1 MAFLSFVFILF
12 SVGWLGLGCKQP
24 SPSIDAFTKYS
35 LKEEVYSLTMDQVN
49 DYISKTD
56 TLVLTD
62 IKSNRSITLKY
73 GVVKDV
79 FNSMT
84 GIKNAGH
91 SDNASKSLTPLGAFS
106 IHLIDFCPPWHGGQT
121 KESELPCHDENLM
134 GTYAFWFK
142 GAHNFGLHGRP
153 TNSKWQ
159 PYFKS
164 LSAEHR
170 NLSQGCVVAPQEN
183 LVKLMNLVLSD
194 SKFKGHPGVLEINR
208 NRDQHGNHIIKK
220 NVNIRL
226 MDSDNDK
233 GPKVE
238 GFLGD
243 PIPYDLKILTIDTG
257 DKQSWPLSFSKY
269 VEQYAVLR
277 YFISDEVS
285 YDPEVHPERL
295 VKKCT
300 LHNTTFLYSDDNT
313 PIQELRVN
321 SAIVVGPYKNH
332 IKTTLEDENKQLK
345 IYVATRS
352 DDHWRWSRWISDLSH
367 LTCENDYHWTT
378 MTNDQLLEP

>member
-1 MAFLSFVFILF
+1 MIMKTHPHKELCLAFFSFVFILF

-24 SPSIDAFTKYS
+24 SPSVDAFTKYS
-35 LKEEVYSLTMDQVN
+35 LKEEDNSLTMDQVN

-73 GVVKDV
+73 GVVQDV

-84 GIKNAGH
+84 GIKDSDH
-91 SDNASKSLTPLGAFS
+91 SYNGSKSLTPLGAFS
-106 IHLIDFCPPWHGGQT
+106 IHLIDFCPPWYGGQT
-121 KESELPCHDENLM
+121 IESEKPCSDENLM

-194 SKFKGHPGVLEINR
+194 SKFKGHPGVLEIHKNR
-208 NRDQHGNHIIKK
+208 GKQGDHVTKK

-226 MDSDNDK
+226 VDSRNKK
-233 GPKVE
+233 GPEVE
-238 GFLGD
+238 GLLGK
-243 PIPYDLKILTIDTG
+243 PVSYDLKILTIDIS
-257 DKQSWPLSFSKY
+257 DSQSWPLSFSEY
-269 VEQYAVLR
+269 VKQNPVLR
-277 YFISDEVS
+277 YFESDDIS
-285 YDPEVHPERL
+285 YDPEHDPPERL

-300 LHNTTFLYSDDNT
+300 ILRATTCDFTSLDC
-313 PIQELRVN
+313 R
-321 SAIVVGPYKNH
+321 IV
-332 IKTTLEDENKQLK
+332 
-345 IYVATRS
+345 S
-352 DDHWRWSRWISDLSH
+352 
-367 LTCENDYHWTT
+367 
-378 MTNDQLLEP
+378 